1 MKKLIIILFVSFF
14 ASCSSDDDT
23 NNENNESYLIGSWNV
38 IAMNTETGENLLILC
53 SNGELPSYTFTN
65 NNELNTQLF
74 IGSAS
79 TVGPCQ
85 SEIVFYNYEFNPTT
99 KIITITNASPN
110 SSNSEYKTEIIEMND
125 NQFKTRYISGNVE
138 LQTTVPN
145 FTTVFQRQ

>member
-1 MKKLIIILFVSFF
+1 MKKLIIILFISLF
-14 ASCSSDDDT
+14 ASCSSDNDS
-23 NNENNESYLIGSWNV
+23 NNQNSEDYLVGRWNV
-38 IAMNTETGENLLILC
+38 TAMNRDTGENLLILC

-85 SEIVFYNYEFNPTT
+85 SVIVFYDYEYNPSN
-99 KIITITNASPN
+99 KILTITNASPN
-110 SSNSEYKTEIIEMND
+110 GSTSEYKTEIIEMSENR
-125 NQFKTRYISGNVE
+125 FKTRYISGNVQ

-145 FTTVFQRQ
+145 FTTVFERQ

>member
-1 MKKLIIILFVSFF
+1 MKKLIIILFVSLF

-23 NNENNESYLIGSWNV
+23 NNENSEDYLVGSWNV
-38 IAMNTETGENLLILC
+38 TAMNTETGENLLILC

-85 SEIVFYNYEFNPTT
+85 SEIVFYDYEYNSSS
-99 KIITITNASPN
+99 KILTITNASPN
-110 SSNSEYKTEIIEMND
+110 GSNSEYKTEIIEMSENR
-125 NQFKTRYISGNVE
+125 FKTRYISGNVQ

-145 FTTVFQRQ
+145 FTTVFERQ